1 MVEHNLELQFRMDD
15 IGDKKTFD
23 GNCAEAD
30 EDVQIEARKQDDNY
44 AK

>member
-1 MVEHNLELQFRMDD
+1 MIKHSHELQFRMDD
-15 IGDKKTFD
+15 IRDNFIFD

-30 EDVQIEARKQDDNY
+30 EDVQIEARKQGYNY